1 MKENY
6 LECPERHPHYGEIQY
21 DVNGNPICHI
31 CGKSFPKLGAH
42 IWNGHKMR
50 TREYC
55 QIFGLNV
62 GKGICSNEYAM
73 KMREYA
79 YQNYDVVISE
89 NLIKDGKRTRFRKGS
104 EGRTREKMSEQTKRA
119 LSSLGKRTGPINI
132 KNIFNNKQYGNK
144 E

>member
-6 LECPERHPHYGEIQY
+6 LEHPECHPHYGEIQY

-55 QIFGLNV
+55 QIFGLDTTH
-62 GKGICSNEYAM
+62 GICSKDFKE
-73 KMREYA
+73 KMREHVYEH
-79 YQNYDVVISE
+79 YDCVVSE
-89 NLIKDGKRTRFRKGS
+89 NLIKGGKKTRFIPGC
-104 EGRTREKMSEQTKRA
+104 EGRTKDKMSEQTRRA
-119 LSSLGKRTGPINI
+119 LSELGRRTWRTNTKKSRNFQ
-132 KNIFNNKQYGNK
+132 KNND
-144 E
+144 